1 MINQTFEQKLE
12 TAPEWQ
18 QRRFKQVIKRVHNLD
33 LDESQKSHLLWI
45 SGQDRDTINAC
56 LSIIAKAQNKPYK
69 AIQSDVPS
77 WV

>member
-1 MINQTFEQKLE
+1 MIKTFDQNYEQ
-12 TAPEWQ
+12 APVWQ
-18 QRRFKQVIKRVHNLD
+18 QRRFKQVIKRVDTLD